1 MSALTDLIDAPG
13 RYRAY
18 VDANDID
25 YALAH
30 WDRIRIVAANAGSS
44 TRGPNRR
51 ERASAISA
59 LRRAC
64 EKATGTKF
72 RLVHRAY
79 SETYGFMHASYF
91 TYEIVRQK

>member
-1 MSALTDLIDAPG
+1 MSALTDLIEAG
-13 RYRAY
+13 RYHAY
-18 VDANDID
+18 VDADNID

-30 WDRIRIVAANAGSS
+30 WSVICIVARNTGSS

-64 EKATGTKF
+64 ERATGTKF

-91 TYEIVRQK
+91 TYEIIRMK